1 MSRRNID
8 RFLNWAHY
16 IIRPRLAED
25 LKAEYDKIV
34 ARIKEG
40 GAGRMGDFVSNVARL
55 LDETK
60 TKEFNM
66 GIQQGIQ
73 QGIYRAKVE
82 MAKKLVKKGYSDD
95 EIAELTELE
104 VEEIRKLRKEI
115 ANKK

>member
-1 MSRRNID
+1 
-8 RFLNWAHY
+8 
-16 IIRPRLAED
+16 
-25 LKAEYDKIV
+25 
-34 ARIKEG
+34 
-40 GAGRMGDFVSNVARL
+40 MGDFVSNVARL

-82 MAKKLVKKGYSDD
+82 MAKKLIQKGYIDD

-104 VEEIRKLRKEI
+104 IEEIRKIRKELVS
-115 ANKK
+115 